1 MRTCIVRA
9 AIAMAL
15 LPAVAGAQSLSL
27 TEAEALARLSPD
39 SPRVRVAVPRLR
51 TIRMLIHGHTSKGCA
66 LASSAPQMTQLVRR
80 EFVLR
85 PHEGQSLI

>member
-39 SPRVRVAVPRLR
+39 SPRVRAIRSDVDVARVDMLAANRWPNPRL
-51 TIRMLIHGHTSKGCA
+51 T
-66 LASSAPQMTQLVRR
+66 VDR
-80 EFVLR
+80 E
-85 PHEGQSLI
+85 